1 MGANEVFLQPRPEGA
16 QARMTSMTAMVE
28 VQKVKV
34 DLSPNL
40 HENANNY

>member
-1 MGANEVFLQPRPEGA
+1 MGASEVFLEPRPESA

-28 VQKVKV
+28 VQKVKAG
-34 DLSPNL
+34 LSPNL